1 MAVAEQKTLSGRE
14 TLDALES
21 KFRELYGFTPTK
33 EQMEVLKNDD
43 CAAVFLELTRQQSK
57 TGIQEKFDW
66 TPKRIDRAIRKLKGG
81 GLIEGKGEYWQWASN
96 LEQLE
101 ELRLPKASSFA
112 TSRLLNALD
121 KPMTVDDWIEPF
133 QTDWNSSLIS
143 NAIALLSQEQLI
155 QYDQETGKYYR
166 VVKEEKGDK
175 GTTRQGDGVMGR
187 GSSISLSS
195 PSLAPALTD
204 IRIDRGTQ
212 PRTELN
218 EDVIAEYAQL
228 LPEGAEFPAITVYF
242 DGTNY
247 WLADGFHRHWAA
259 KRANA
264 ELSINV
270 IHGSNRDAVLHSV
283 GANAKHGLRRSN
295 QDKRK
300 AVKTLLLDEKWCQWS
315 DCLWHRIEDSIA
327 RSLSN
332 AKFLIAS
339 FLT

>member
-1 MAVAEQKTLSGRE
+1 MAVIEHQTLSRRE
-14 TLDALES
+14 TLDTPES

-43 CAAVFLELTRQQSK
+43 CAAVFLELTRQQRK
-57 TGIQEKFDW
+57 IGIQEKFDW
-66 TPKRIDRAIRKLKGG
+66 TGKRMDRAFRKLKGG
-81 GLIEGKGEYWQWASN
+81 GLIEGKGEYWQQASN

-121 KPMTVDDWIEPF
+121 EPMAVDDWIEPF

-155 QYDQETGKYYR
+155 QYDQKMGKYCR
-166 VVKEEKGDK
+166 VVKPQPKESFSNSDPKESEFD
-175 GTTRQGDGVMGR
+175 TN
-187 GSSISLSS
+187 S
-195 PSLAPALTD
+195 PSLSE
-204 IRIDRGTQ
+204 IRIDGGTQ

-218 EDVIAEYAQL
+218 EDVIAEYAEL
-228 LPEGAEFPAITVYF
+228 LKEGAEFPAITVYF
-242 DGTNY
+242 DGANY
-247 WLADGFHRHWAA
+247 WLADGFHRYWAA

-264 ELSINV
+264 ELNINV
-270 IHGSNRDAVLHSV
+270 IHGSNRDAILHSV

-300 AVKTLLLDEKWCQWS
+300 AVTTLLLDEEWYQWS
-315 DCLWHRIEDSIA
+315 DCLWHRIEDSIV
-327 RSLSN
+327 RSPSN
-332 AKFLIAS
+332 VKFLIAS